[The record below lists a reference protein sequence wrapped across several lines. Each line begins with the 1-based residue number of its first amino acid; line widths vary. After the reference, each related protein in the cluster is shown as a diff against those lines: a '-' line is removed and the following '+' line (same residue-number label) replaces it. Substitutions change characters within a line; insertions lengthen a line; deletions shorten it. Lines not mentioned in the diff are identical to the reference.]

1 MAQRHAS
8 GEGGRSS
15 SAVSDSNGRGRAIL
29 RFIASAVMGLSFFM
43 LPIRSGD
50 RVTVPFDVAV
60 GWLTQHARTVVAVY
74 CLTLILVGA
83 VGSCAAKLSRSRL
96 AWSRPYVTSNPLIL
110 LRVVGVPLALMYL
123 FGIGPHLLL
132 QQGVGDLMWDT
143 LALSVAVIIPIG
155 AALLVL
161 LVHYGFIEFVGTIM
175 RPVMRPLFRLPGR
188 AALDS
193 LTSWVGS
200 YSVGLYLTRRLMQ
213 EGYYNRR
220 EAYIIATCFSTVSI
234 GFVAVVAQTLDLLH
248 LFPVIFVCYFAA
260 IYLLTAVLARL
271 WPVTRVSTDYVAA
284 SKPEPAA
291 RVGSKS
297 LWRLGWARAIRQAS
311 MAGSFGTTVR
321 GGFVD
326 GMILASTILGSIL
339 TVGTGALLL
348 ARETPLFAWLGKPLV
363 PLLAGACLPDA
374 ALIAP
379 AVLVG
384 ITEMYIPALL
394 VQDAAAPARFFIAV
408 LSISQL
414 VFFSSVGPMII
425 DMFRD
430 IPVRGRELVALF
442 LIRTA
447 LLIPVLALATAVFTW
462 AGLFRG

>member
-1 MAQRHAS
+1 MNHPAR
-8 GEGGRSS
+8 R
-15 SAVSDSNGRGRAIL
+15 RRAIV
-29 RFIASAVMGLSFFM
+29 RFIASAVLGLSFFL

-50 RVTVPFDVAV
+50 RVTVPFDLAV
-60 GWLTQHARTVVAVY
+60 SWVTQNVPTIAAVY
-74 CLTLILVGA
+74 CLILIVIGA
-83 VGSCAAKLSRSRL
+83 VGSCSATVLRSPPR
-96 AWSRPYVTSNPLIL
+96 WSRPYTTSRPLTL
-110 LRVVGVPLALMYL
+110 LRVAGVPLALIYL
-123 FGIGPHLLL
+123 LRIGPDMLL
-132 QQGVGDLMWDT
+132 QEGMGSLMWDT

-161 LVHYGFIEFVGTIM
+161 LVHYGFLEFVGTIM
-175 RPVMRPLFRLPGR
+175 QPVMRPLFKLPGR

-213 EGYYNRR
+213 EGYYSRR
-220 EAYIIATCFSTVSI
+220 EAYTIATCFSTVSI

-248 LFPVIFVCYFAA
+248 LFPVIFVCYFTA
-260 IYLLTAVLARL
+260 IYLLTAILARL
-271 WPVTRVSTDYVAA
+271 WPVTSISTGYIGVP
-284 SKPEPAA
+284 KPEPAEGPGPNRLLREGWERAVEQAGAA
-291 RVGSKS
+291 RGC
-297 LWRLGWARAIRQAS
+297 
-311 MAGSFGTTVR
+311 FTTLR
-321 GGFVD
+321 GGFGD

-348 ARETPLFAWLGKPLV
+348 ARETPLFAWLGRPIAPV
-363 PLLAGACLPDA
+363 LAWLGLPDA
-374 ALIAP
+374 ALVGP

-394 VQDAAAPARFFIAV
+394 VQEAAAPARFFVAL

-430 IPVRGRELVALF
+430 VPVRGRELVALF
-442 LIRTA
+442 LIRTV
-447 LLIPVLALATAVFTW
+447 LLIPVLAVITAVLTRVGLLAT
-462 AGLFRG
+462 

>member
-1 MAQRHAS
+1 MNDPHRRRRAIR
-8 GEGGRSS
+8 RFIT
-15 SAVSDSNGRGRAIL
+15 SAVL
-29 RFIASAVMGLSFFM
+29 GLSFFM
-43 LPIRSGD
+43 LPIRSGNK
-50 RVTVPFDVAV
+50 VTVPFDLAV
-60 GWLTQHARTVVAVY
+60 GWLTQHARVIVAVY
-74 CLTLILVGA
+74 CVTLIVVGA
-83 VGSCAAKLSRSRL
+83 VGSLVAKASQPRPP
-96 AWSRPYVTSNPLIL
+96 WSRPYVTSSSLVV
-110 LRVVGVPLALMYL
+110 LRIAGVPLAFMYL
-123 FGIGPHLLL
+123 FRLGPDILL
-132 QQGVGDLMWDT
+132 QQGVGNLMWDT
-143 LALSVAVIIPIG
+143 LAVSVAVIIPVG

-161 LVHYGFIEFVGTIM
+161 LVQYGFIEFVGTVM

-213 EGYYNRR
+213 EGYYTRR

-234 GFVAVVAQTLDLLH
+234 GFVAVVAQTLNLLH

-260 IYLLTAVLARL
+260 IYLLTAILARL
-271 WPVTRVSTDYVAA
+271 WPVTKVSATYVAV
-284 SKPEPAA
+284 SKPEPAGPTGH
-291 RVGSKS
+291 RR
-297 LWRLGWARAIRQAS
+297 LWREGWERAVHQADTAR
-311 MAGSFGTTVR
+311 GFVTTLR
-321 GGFVD
+321 GGFAD
-326 GMILASTILGSIL
+326 GMILAATILGSIL

-363 PLLAGACLPDA
+363 PLLAWAGLPDA

-447 LLIPVLALATAVFTW
+447 FLIPVLALVTALLTG
-462 AGLFRG
+462 AGLLTG